1 MKKLIQGALLPFAIF
16 TAGVLLIGCEQ
27 AREAPVQENTTA
39 EQSVSEQTME
49 TQKQLPSGNML
60 YMIRDTAD
68 LQMKAGQ
75 YMQQLQQTQSDLQ
88 TAVQNKD
95 QQLLSTS
102 ASELKQQLTGFNTA
116 LESLNLKSQEVESIR
131 QQMLHASQQL
141 LSSSFLNGDLDF
153 SKINFAQIQQ
163 QIGSV
168 QSEMLK
174 LATMLLPQE
183 KNTEQENTAS
193 AEQ

>member
-1 MKKLIQGALLPFAIF
+1 
-16 TAGVLLIGCEQ
+16 
-27 AREAPVQENTTA
+27 
-39 EQSVSEQTME
+39 
-49 TQKQLPSGNML
+49 
-60 YMIRDTAD
+60 
-68 LQMKAGQ
+68 MKAGQ
-75 YMQQLQQTQSDLQ
+75 YVQQLQQTQSDLQ